1 MELQLW
7 LRFGLALMSEYPGIV
22 CNRSSEAKLT
32 IFNSIDLGVQKNL
45 DRESYLSNVMDTYRQ
60 KIEEIRS
67 HGISNIVLMN
77 AGNITRTPSVIE
89 AYANN
94 YTRLRQHALMNA
106 EFNKKLKAMYES
118 LKAEHNDVSSLR

>member
-1 MELQLW
+1 
-7 LRFGLALMSEYPGIV
+7 MSEYSGIA
-22 CNRSSEAKLT
+22 CNCSSGAKLT

-45 DRESYLSNVMDTYRQ
+45 DRDSYLSNVMDTYRQ

-67 HGISNIVLMN
+67 HGVSNIILMN